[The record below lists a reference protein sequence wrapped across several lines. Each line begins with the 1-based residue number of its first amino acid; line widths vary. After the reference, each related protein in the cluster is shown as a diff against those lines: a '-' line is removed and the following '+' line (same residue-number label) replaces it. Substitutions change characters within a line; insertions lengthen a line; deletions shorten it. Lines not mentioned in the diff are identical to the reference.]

1 MSFVIDYI
9 NKRIENIAEIFGY
22 TLQDIYSYNRDHK
35 LVTLRQLIW
44 MDLREGG
51 FTVDIIGKAT
61 KRRHS
66 SIVIGLQRIKGL
78 LQTGDNLANDMR
90 EKIRI
95 HEET

>member
-1 MSFVIDYI
+1 MYSEIGYI
-9 NKRIENIAEIFGY
+9 RTRINDLAVLFGY
-22 TLQDIYSYNRDHK
+22 TLQDIYSYNRDPK
-35 LVTLRQLIW
+35 LATVRQLIW

-78 LQTGDNLANDMR
+78 LQIGDNLANDMR

>member
-1 MSFVIDYI
+1 
-9 NKRIENIAEIFGY
+9 
-22 TLQDIYSYNRDHK
+22 
-35 LVTLRQLIW
+35 

-78 LQTGDNLANDMR
+78 LQIGDNLANDMR

>member
-1 MSFVIDYI
+1 MS
-9 NKRIENIAEIFGY
+9 NKLGY
-22 TLQDIYSYNRDHK
+22 TNHDIFSYNRDPR

-44 MDLREGG
+44 MELHNSG
-51 FTVDIIGKAT
+51 FTYEMIGKAT
-61 KRRHS
+61 NRKHS
-66 SIVIGLQRIKGL
+66 SVIIGVQRIKGL